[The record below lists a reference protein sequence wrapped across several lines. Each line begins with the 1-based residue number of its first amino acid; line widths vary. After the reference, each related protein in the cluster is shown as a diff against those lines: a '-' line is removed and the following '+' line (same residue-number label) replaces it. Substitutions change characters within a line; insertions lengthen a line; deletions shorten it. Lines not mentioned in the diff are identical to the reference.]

1 VAIVLVLIGLA
12 TVGVVVRDVVH
23 ELFHPAGAGTFSR
36 ALRRATWRVFR
47 RLAEAEA
54 DRLSLAGPATLLV
67 VIASWTVL
75 SAFGWALVY
84 VSFMP
89 QSFQYASSLTPSA
102 NGDFGTAL
110 YVSLTALGTLGF
122 GDVTPTTLPLRLAV
136 TLEGLQGFLILTAGI
151 SWALAIKPVLAERR
165 ALAAAIHALLAAE
178 QETDMPMVKLPAD
191 DLRPVLLF
199 LTEQLTLAGYRL
211 LQSPETYY
219 FRARPRDASL
229 AAVLPRL
236 LEIVAAL
243 EQRAEPGIRM
253 HATTLRQAL
262 DRLGD
267 VLAEQFVDG
276 RGDTA
281 AALDSYAEDHMRHQS
296 RARP

>member
-23 ELFHPAGAGTFSR
+23 ELFHPAGAGTLSR
-36 ALRRATWRVFR
+36 ALRRGTWRAFR
-47 RLAEAEA
+47 RLAEGDA

-67 VIASWTVL
+67 VIAAWTVL

-89 QSFQYASSLTPSA
+89 QSFQYAASLTPSA
-102 NGDFGTAL
+102 HSDFGTAL

-136 TLEGLQGFLILTAGI
+136 TLESLQGFLILTAGI

-178 QETDMPMVKLPAD
+178 QETDTPMVKLPAD

-199 LTEQLTLAGYRL
+199 LTEQLTLASYRL

-219 FRARPRDASL
+219 FHPQPRDASL

-236 LEIVAAL
+236 LEIVPAL
-243 EQRAEPGIRM
+243 EQRAEPGIRL
-253 HATTLRQAL
+253 HAATLRQAL
-262 DRLGD
+262 DRFGD
-267 VLAEQFVDG
+267 VLSEQFVDG
-276 RGDTA
+276 RGGTA
-281 AALDSYAEDHMRHQS
+281 AAFDSYAKDHLRQQPQ
-296 RARP
+296 A